1 MVDWPTIIVYGFSMA
16 LTGGVIVFAA
26 RASRRYARYAYSN
39 TRVRAMR
46 ADLLKP
52 EDFEIALKTAGP
64 GDLAEFIRDR
74 KYGEIEEFAVSH
86 KGADLIELALNKNFS
101 KTIMKVKSMSPAGL
115 EIMLGKWDVWNLKLI
130 LRRIIRPSTI
140 SKEEVERM
148 LLPVGEFNPDRLS
161 AMAKCRTPE
170 ELAAAL
176 AGTDYAGCLK
186 GVLEDTKN
194 IGEVEDSLDRQYF
207 ESAISRLDAKD
218 SDHGRILELISM
230 EIDIR
235 NILLHFRGLKAAGSG
250 GGKFMSGGRIP
261 VQTLESA
268 MKDPTALSASLE
280 GTAYFGAV
288 KAGVAE
294 FEKSQ
299 SLLTLQRRLEQLY
312 ERRAISMSHSH
323 PLSIGPIIGYLASK
337 ENEVKNLRI
346 MARGKAAGLDENS
359 IKEMLVL
366 GGGASQ

>member
-1 MVDWPTIIVYGFSMA
+1 MVDWPTIIISGVSLAF
-16 LTGGVIVFAA
+16 TGGVMLMAA

-52 EDFEIALKTAGP
+52 KDFEVALKTAGA

-86 KGADLIELALNKNFS
+86 KGADLIELALNKNLS
-101 KTIMKVKSMSPAGL
+101 KTIMKVSSMSPAGL
-115 EIMLGKWDVWNLKLI
+115 DILLGKWDVWNLKLI
-130 LRRIIRPSTI
+130 LRRIIRPSTM
-140 SKEEVERM
+140 SREEVERM
-148 LLPVGEFNPDRLS
+148 LLPVGEFNSERLS
-161 AMAKCRTPE
+161 AMAKCRSPQ
-170 ELAAAL
+170 ELADAM
-176 AGTDYAGCLK
+176 AGTNYAGCLK
-186 GVLEDTKN
+186 GVLEDLKN
-194 IGEVEDSLDRQYF
+194 IGEVEDSLDRRYF

-218 SDHGRILELISM
+218 SDHRSIMELLSM

-235 NILLHFRGLKAAGSG
+235 NILLYFRSMKAQARA
-250 GGKFMSGGRIP
+250 KFIPGGRLAI
-261 VQTLESA
+261 QKLESA
-268 MKDPTALSASLE
+268 RDYGSLLSSLE
-280 GTAYFGAV
+280 DTTYSGAV

-294 FEKSQ
+294 FEKSR

-312 ERRAISMSHSH
+312 ERKAIAMSHAN

-346 MARGKAAGLDENS
+346 MARGKAAGLDESS
-359 IKEMLVL
+359 IKEMLVIA
-366 GGGASQ
+366 GGASQ

>member
-1 MVDWPTIIVYGFSMA
+1 MVDWITIIVYGFSMA
-16 LTGGVIVFAA
+16 LAGGAILFAA
-26 RASRRYARYAYSN
+26 RASRKYARYAYSN

-52 EDFEIALKTAGP
+52 EDFEVALKTAGP

-74 KYGEIEEFAVSH
+74 KYGEIEELAVSH
-86 KGADLIELALNKNFS
+86 KGADLIELALNKNFA

-148 LLPVGEFNPDRLS
+148 LLPVGELNADRLS
-161 AMAKCRTPE
+161 TMAKCSTLD

-176 AGTDYAGCLK
+176 VGTDYAGYLK
-186 GVLEDTKN
+186 GVLDDVKN
-194 IGEVEDSLDRQYF
+194 IGEVEDSLDRRYF

-218 SDHGRILELISM
+218 SNQSRILELLSM

-235 NILLHFRGLKAAGSG
+235 NILLYFRGQKEAAGSG
-250 GGKFMSGGRIP
+250 TKFLSGGKIP

-268 MKDPTALSASLE
+268 MKDHNSLASSLE

-294 FEKSQ
+294 FEKSR

-346 MARGKAAGLDENS
+346 MARGKAAGLDESS

-366 GGGASQ
+366 GGGA